1 MVPYV
6 ENPKESKRKKEGE
19 RERKKKKRKD
29 CTRSN
34 KLIYQGC
41 RIQLCFKILAIQFE
55 NKIKKKIHLKY
66 YQNIK
71 YIAISLTKNRT

>member
-6 ENPKESKRKKEGE
+6 ENPKESKRKRE
-19 RERKKKKRKD
+19 REKEKKKRKD

-41 RIQLCFKILAIQFE
+41 RIQLCFKILTTEFE
-55 NKIKKKIHLKY
+55 NKIKGEKSI
-66 YQNIK
+66 
-71 YIAISLTKNRT
+71 